1 MHINYGIRNKRGGPH
16 RPPQGYQGISLEEF
30 PKSLFG
36 YMVIYFKLID
46 HDAVK

>member
-1 MHINYGIRNKRGGPH
+1 MHMSYGIRNKRGGPH

-30 PKSLFG
+30 PRILSLCL
-36 YMVIYFKLID
+36 VTYFKLID